1 MIPAGLIS
9 PVSSAYLQS
18 FFPLPTAPGLTNNY
32 SASDVDRVN
41 REQFNIR
48 IDYARPKDSIFGR
61 VSYNDSTLS
70 LSKGTFNSGAL
81 PGFGDNDVINTRDF
95 VLADDHTF
103 NPSTVLDVRVSFF
116 RQFFQL
122 LPKTLGDNFNEKL
135 GIQGV
140 LGSEP
145 FNSGIAGLSNP
156 GANPYDP
163 EFRAD
168 NQYEYSGKLTKL
180 VREHSLTMGI
190 DYARWQVFMDAAPS
204 FPQGQFNFDGTL
216 TADPNN
222 SGNTGNAFADFL
234 LGYPESAQV
243 QSGDSGGYLFRNNTR
258 WFFNDQWRVKPG
270 LTLNLGIRW
279 EFDGPFYEK
288 YNRLSNFDPS
298 TGQLIIAGR
307 NGVSRTANV
316 RPDWNNFAPRFGFAY
331 SLPGHKSTVLRGGY
345 GIFYDVLQENNTEQT
360 RTNPPFS
367 SFPFYFLSGSQTSNS
382 VNSYPDRLRPYLRR
396 YPSRPQY

>member
-1 MIPAGLIS
+1 M
-9 PVSSAYLQS
+9 
-18 FFPLPTAPGLTNNY
+18 
-32 SASDVDRVN
+32 
-41 REQFNIR
+41 
-48 IDYARPKDSIFGR
+48 
-61 VSYNDSTLS
+61 
-70 LSKGTFNSGAL
+70 
-81 PGFGDNDVINTRDF
+81 
-95 VLADDHTF
+95 
-103 NPSTVLDVRVSFF
+103 LDVRVSFF

-135 GIQGV
+135 GSKEFLEVSRSIQE
-140 LGSEP
+140 LQ
-145 FNSGIAGLSNP
+145 GLSNP

-180 VREHSLTMGI
+180 VREHTLTMGI
-190 DYARWQVFMDAAPS
+190 NYARWQVFMDAAPS

-258 WFFNDQWRVKPG
+258 WFFNDQWRVRSG
-270 LTLNLGIRW
+270 LTLNLGVRW

-298 TGQLIIAGR
+298 TGNSL
-307 NGVSRTANV
+307 
-316 RPDWNNFAPRFGFAY
+316 
-331 SLPGHKSTVLRGGY
+331 LPGAM
-345 GIFYDVLQENNTEQT
+345 E
-360 RTNPPFS
+360 
-367 SFPFYFLSGSQTSNS
+367 
-382 VNSYPDRLRPYLRR
+382 
-396 YPSRPQY
+396 